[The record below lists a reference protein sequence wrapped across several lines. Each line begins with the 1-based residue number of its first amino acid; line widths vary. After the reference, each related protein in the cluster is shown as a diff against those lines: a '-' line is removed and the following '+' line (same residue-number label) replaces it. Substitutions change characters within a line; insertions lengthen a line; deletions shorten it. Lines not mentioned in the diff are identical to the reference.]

1 MRNLALSLL
10 LVGSLLLSGVLGCGV
25 VLNSGYSDLL
35 NRTAALS
42 NEAATRA
49 EAGTLTPAEMT
60 QALRLNAT
68 SWQYFKDGR
77 DGLAPA
83 PTAPGVITI
92 VPLPPPVAVPVPSN

>member
-1 MRNLALSLL
+1 MRKTLLSLTL
-10 LVGSLLLSGVLGCGV
+10 IAGLLLSGCGV

-35 NRTAALS
+35 NRTAAIS
-42 NEAATRA
+42 NEAAFRA
-49 EAGTLTPAEMT
+49 ENGQLTPAEMT

-83 PTAPGVITI
+83 PTASVGTTTTTTTTVKTMT
-92 VPLPPPVAVPVPSN
+92 PPTN